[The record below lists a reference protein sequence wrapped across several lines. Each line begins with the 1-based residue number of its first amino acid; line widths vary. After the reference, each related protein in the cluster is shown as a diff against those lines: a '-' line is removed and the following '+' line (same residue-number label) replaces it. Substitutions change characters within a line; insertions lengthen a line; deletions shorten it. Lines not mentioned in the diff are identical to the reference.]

1 MPKETKQEQVQEE
14 VGELVEA
21 PQEVVEQPQATE
33 ITPVEAPVTEEA
45 TVEEAKVQRK
55 KKEEEITEERF
66 YTIPLQKAL
75 IRPPKKRTPRA
86 MQLIKIFVTKHMKL
100 NMKVSEEEEDEELPQ
115 LIISQE
121 VNEKLWGRGIEK
133 PPRKIRVRV
142 TKDKDGNVSVY
153 LAENQ

>member
-1 MPKETKQEQVQEE
+1 MPIETKQEQVQEE
-14 VGELVEA
+14 VEELAEA

-33 ITPVEAPVTEEA
+33 ITPAEAPVTEEVA
-45 TVEEAKVQRK
+45 VEEAKTQHK
-55 KKEEEITEERF
+55 KKEEEIIEERF

-75 IRPPKKRTPRA
+75 IRPPKKRSPRA
-86 MQLIKIFVTKHMKL
+86 MQLIKIFITKHMKL
-100 NMKVSEEEEDEELPQ
+100 NMKVSEEEEEELPQ

-121 VNEKLWGRGIEK
+121 VNEKVWGRGIEK

>member
-1 MPKETKQEQVQEE
+1 MPIETKQEQVQEE
-14 VGELVEA
+14 VEELAEA

-33 ITPVEAPVTEEA
+33 ITPTEAPVKEEVA
-45 TVEEAKVQRK
+45 VEEAKAQRK
-55 KKEEEITEERF
+55 KKEEEIIEERF

-86 MQLIKIFVTKHMKL
+86 MQLIKIFITKHMKL
-100 NMKVSEEEEDEELPQ
+100 NMKVSEEEEEELPQ

-121 VNEKLWGRGIEK
+121 VNEKVWGRGIEK